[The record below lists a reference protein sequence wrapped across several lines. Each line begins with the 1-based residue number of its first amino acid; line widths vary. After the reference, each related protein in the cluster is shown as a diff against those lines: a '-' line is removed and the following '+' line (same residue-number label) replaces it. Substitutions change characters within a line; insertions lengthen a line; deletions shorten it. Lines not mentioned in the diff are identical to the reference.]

1 MSEQSKLFWAGGSP
15 PGWCVYFHREPNYV
29 PGKTEEVTVKW
40 FSSVDYGSEM
50 AAENCGRHEHS
61 AQALQRVL
69 ERGHV
74 ARGRQKS
81 ELH

>member
-50 AAENCGRHEHS
+50 AACKAANAVADALNAAMENNS
-61 AQALQRVL
+61 NV
-69 ERGHV
+69 
-74 ARGRQKS
+74 
-81 ELH
+81 